1 MKICPRCQKT
11 YADDNLNFC
20 LEDGSTLSH
29 MAAAQPQPTAQMQQ
43 PFPTQ
48 GQPQGQTGQA
58 GWNVGQQPYSMQ
70 PPKKS
75 SKAWVWVLLILGVL
89 VLICGGGFA
98 GLIYL
103 GSKEA
108 AKQANSLSLNSNS
121 SGFSSRNS
129 NSSASNNS
137 GRTSST
143 KLDLAKW
150 EQNSTIYGSTEFVDG
165 EFTMS
170 SNRPR
175 FYYVITGGPDSKTVN
190 ADTAVTVRNIDDAST
205 NIGYGLVFH
214 SKVTPLEQGYALLVD
229 AKKRRYRVVHH
240 EPKKE
245 TAVINWTRSEAILD
259 GSAENRLEVR
269 DQNGSVDIYI
279 NGKKVNSIK
288 NVYGYSEGVV
298 GLYAGDGIKIGF
310 KDLEI
315 RK

>member
-20 LEDGSTLSH
+20 LEDGSTLTQ
-29 MAAAQPQPTAQMQQ
+29 MAGTPPPTVQMQQ

-48 GQPQGQTGQA
+48 GQPQGQTAQS

-89 VLICGGGFA
+89 VLVCGGGFA

-103 GSKEA
+103 GSQEQA
-108 AKQANSLSLNSNS
+108 RQANNSSSNSNS
-121 SGFSSRNS
+121 SGFSNNDT
-129 NSSASNNS
+129 NSSTTNG

-150 EQNSTIYGSTEFVDG
+150 EQDSAAFGNTEFADG
-165 EFTMS
+165 EFKMS
-170 SNRPR
+170 SRMKGY
-175 FYYVITGGPDSKTVN
+175 YYVLAGTEDQKTVG
-190 ADTAVTVRNIDDAST
+190 ADTSVTVRNIDDAST
-205 NIGYGLVFH
+205 NLGYGLVFH
-214 SKVTPLEQGYALLVD
+214 SKTTPLEQGYALLID
-229 AKKRRYRVVHH
+229 SKKKRYRIVHH
-240 EPKKE
+240 QPKKE
-245 TAVINWTRSEAILD
+245 TAVVNWTKSDAILD
-259 GSAENRLEVR
+259 GSSENKLEVR
-269 DQNGSVDIYI
+269 DQSGSVDIYI

-288 NVYGYSEGVV
+288 NVYGYSSGVV